1 LKLPYMRTRLGAYM
15 LCLLFVLSG
24 GIGRLEAQNA
34 ARAATLYQQ
43 ARIFMAAEDW
53 YSASEILK
61 ESLRANPAHAE
72 GTFALAECYYEL
84 GEFDEAL
91 YWVRRARALAR
102 GNMAVAN
109 LEAVTLIALGRL
121 DAASVVVSEILAREP
136 NNREA
141 LFTAGELDIAR
152 GRPAEALARYRSAL
166 GRFPD
171 DRRLLISL
179 ALVSSSV
186 GDTDAALSFINR
198 ALTRHPDDHRV
209 FYYAAYI
216 HAQVGR
222 LPQAIVYSE
231 MALRHR
237 PGYAPARSLLGN
249 LRFLNGQFTEAA
261 RLANEAIA
269 ANRDDMGAWYLRGL
283 SYMRL
288 GRNAEAITVLG
299 NALAID
305 PNNEFIRFALDE
317 ALISSTALEDPRRAR
332 WASWYFG
339 RARDFRSRNL
349 MGQALFEYRRGL
361 RLNPFAQERRGYAE
375 LLRLQGYPARFVD
388 ELRFMQHLGMDDRG
402 INDALEAYNM
412 LLVGAL
418 FQRWQVNPIELDGRH
433 WNVAVFTMEGQSTS
447 RHVDAGAIAAGLVR
461 EILVHDRA
469 IIPMDLELRQPS
481 FAQAFRTAREAGAD
495 YFMIVSASENERD
508 ISLRAEL
515 FVGRTGAS
523 AGIFNTHRT
532 GVDRLRNASRGIVD
546 QLGASLPFRAQLVQ
560 RRQSDGLIDRGRAD
574 GVRVGDVFSV
584 VQRGRSQVSSQGIGL
599 VYAADYLVGTITIDR
614 VDEELA
620 SGTLVRNGFFD
631 RIEAGD
637 EIIFQPSGG
646 LRVPPEMAANP
657 ELRAL
662 LRTLR

>member
-1 LKLPYMRTRLGAYM
+1 MKLPYMRTRLGAYM

>member
-1 LKLPYMRTRLGAYM
+1 MRLSLLM
-15 LCLLFVLSG
+15 LCALLVLPG
-24 GIGRLEAQNA
+24 LGRLEAQNA
-34 ARAATLYQQ
+34 ARAATLYHQ
-43 ARIFMAAEDW
+43 ARNFMAAEDW
-53 YSASEILK
+53 FSAAEILQ
-61 ESLRANPAHAE
+61 ESLRVNPAHAE
-72 GTFALAECYYEL
+72 STFALAESYYEL

-121 DAASVVVSEILAREP
+121 DAAAGVISEVLAREP

-141 LFTAGELDIAR
+141 LFAAGELDIAR
-152 GRPAEALARYRSAL
+152 GRPTEALARYRQAL

-179 ALVSSSV
+179 ALVSGSL

-198 ALTRHPDDHRV
+198 ALVRHPDDHRV
-209 FYYAAYI
+209 FFYAAYI
-216 HAQVGR
+216 HAQAGI
-222 LPQAIVYSE
+222 LPRAITYSE
-231 MALRHR
+231 MALRQR
-237 PGYAPARSLLGN
+237 PGYAPARTLLGN
-249 LRFLNGQFTEAA
+249 LRYLGGQFEEAA

-288 GRNAEAITVLG
+288 GRSAQAITVLG

-305 PNNEFIRFALDE
+305 PGNEFIRFALDE
-317 ALISSTALEDPRRAR
+317 ALISSTPLEDPRRAR
-332 WASWYFG
+332 WATLYFE
-339 RARDFRSRNL
+339 RARSFRARNL
-349 MGQALFEYRRGL
+349 MGQALFEYQRGL
-361 RLNPFAQERRGYAE
+361 RLNPFARDRVEYAE

-402 INDALEAYNM
+402 VNDALEAYSM

-418 FQRWQVNPIELDGRH
+418 SQRWQVNPIELDGRH
-433 WNVAVFTMEGQSTS
+433 WNVAVFTLGAQSTS

-469 IIPMDLELRQPS
+469 IVPMNLELRQNS

-495 YFMIVSASENERD
+495 YFMIVSAGENERD
-508 ISLRAEL
+508 ISVRADL
-515 FVGRTGAS
+515 FVARTGAA
-523 AGIFNTHRT
+523 AGTFNAFRT
-532 GVDRLRNASRGIVD
+532 GVDRLRNASRGVVD
-546 QLGASLPFRAQLVQ
+546 QLGASLPFRARLVQ
-560 RRQSDGLIDRGRAD
+560 RRQSEGLIDRGRAD

-584 VQRGRSQVSSQGIGL
+584 VQRGRSQVANQGIGL
-599 VYAADYLVGTITIDR
+599 FYAADYLVGTITIER
-614 VDEELA
+614 VDEEIA
-620 SGTLVRNGFFD
+620 AGRLVRNGFFD

-637 EIIFQPSGG
+637 EVIFQPAGG
-646 LRVPPEMAANP
+646 LRVPPEIAANP

>member
-1 LKLPYMRTRLGAYM
+1 LKLSLLM
-15 LCLLFVLSG
+15 LCALFVLPG
-24 GIGRLEAQNA
+24 LGRLEAQNA
-34 ARAATLYQQ
+34 ARAGALYQQ
-43 ARIFMAAEDW
+43 ARTFMAAEDW
-53 YSASEILK
+53 FSAAEILQ
-61 ESLRANPAHAE
+61 ESLRVNPAHAE
-72 GTFALAECYYEL
+72 STFALAECYYEL

-121 DAASVVVSEILAREP
+121 DAASAVISEILAREP

-141 LFTAGELDIAR
+141 LFAAGELDIAR
-152 GRPAEALARYRSAL
+152 GRPTEALARYRQAL

-179 ALVSSSV
+179 ALVSGSL

-198 ALTRHPDDHRV
+198 ALVRHPDDHRV

-216 HAQVGR
+216 HAQAGLIPR
-222 LPQAIVYSE
+222 AITYSE
-231 MALRHR
+231 MALRQR

-249 LRFLNGQFTEAA
+249 LRYLNGQFDEAA
-261 RLANEAIA
+261 RLANEGIA
-269 ANRDDMGAWYLRGL
+269 ANRNDMGAWYLRGL

-288 GRNAEAITVLG
+288 GRNAQAITVLG
-299 NALAID
+299 NALALD

-317 ALISSTALEDPRRAR
+317 ALISSTPLEDPRRAR
-332 WASWYFG
+332 WAEWYFE
-339 RARDFRSRNL
+339 RARSFRARNL

-361 RLNPFAQERRGYAE
+361 RLNPFARDRIEYAE
-375 LLRLQGYPARFVD
+375 LLRLQGYPARFID
-388 ELRFMQHLGMDDRG
+388 ELRFMQHLGMDDSR
-402 INDALEAYNM
+402 INDALDAYSM

-433 WNVAVFTMEGQSTS
+433 WNVAVFTLGAQSTS

-469 IIPMDLELRQPS
+469 IIPMNLELRQNS
-481 FAQAFRTAREAGAD
+481 FAQAFRTARESGAD
-495 YFMIVSASENERD
+495 YFMIVSAGENERD
-508 ISLRAEL
+508 ISVRAEL
-515 FVGRTGAS
+515 FVARTGAP
-523 AGIFNTHRT
+523 AGTFNAFRT
-532 GVDRLRNASRGIVD
+532 GIDRLRNASRGIVD
-546 QLGASLPFRAQLVQ
+546 QFGASLPFRAQLVQ
-560 RRQSDGLIDRGRAD
+560 RRQSEGLIDRGRAD

-584 VQRGRSQVSSQGIGL
+584 VQRGRSQVANQGIGL
-599 VYAADYLVGTITIDR
+599 FYAADYLVGTITIER
-614 VDEELA
+614 VDEEIA
-620 SGTLVRNGFFD
+620 AGRLVRNGFFD

-637 EIIFQPSGG
+637 EVIFQPAGG
-646 LRVPPEMAANP
+646 LRVPPEIAANP

>member
-1 LKLPYMRTRLGAYM
+1 MKLPYMIM
-15 LCLLFVLSG
+15 LCVLLVLPG
-24 GIGRLEAQNA
+24 LERLEAQSA
-34 ARAATLYQQ
+34 ARAAALYQQ
-43 ARIFMAAEDW
+43 ARTLMAGEDW
-53 YSASEILK
+53 FSASEILK
-61 ESLRANPAHAE
+61 ESLRLNPAHAE
-72 GTFALAECYYEL
+72 STFALAECYYEL

-91 YWVRRARALAR
+91 YWVRRARALSRA
-102 GNMAVAN
+102 NMAVAN

-121 DAASVVVSEILAREP
+121 DAAAAVVGEILAREP

-152 GRPAEALARYRSAL
+152 GRPAEALVRYRRAL

-179 ALVSSSV
+179 ALVSGSM
-186 GDTDAALSFINR
+186 GDTDSALTFINR
-198 ALTRHPDDHRV
+198 ALTQHPDDHRV
-209 FYYAAYI
+209 FFYAAYI
-216 HAQVGR
+216 HAQVGNIPR
-222 LPQAIVYSE
+222 AINYSE

-237 PGYAPARSLLGN
+237 PGYAPARTLLGN

-269 ANRDDMGAWYLRGL
+269 ANRNDMGAWYLRGL
-283 SYMRL
+283 SYTRL
-288 GRNAEAITVLG
+288 GQHSQAITVLG

-305 PNNEFIRFALDE
+305 PGNEFIRFALDE

-332 WASWYFG
+332 WAEWYFG

-361 RLNPFAQERRGYAE
+361 RLNPFARDRREYAE

-388 ELRFMQHLGMDDRG
+388 ELRFMQHLGMDNNG
-402 INDALEAYNM
+402 ISEAMEAYSM
-412 LLVGAL
+412 LLVGAV
-418 FQRWQVNPIELDGRH
+418 FRRWQVNPIELDGRH
-433 WNVAVFTMEGQSTS
+433 WNVAVFTMAGQSTS

-461 EILVHDRA
+461 EVLVHDRA
-469 IIPMDLELRQPS
+469 IVPMDLELRQPT

-515 FVGRTGAS
+515 FVARTGAS
-523 AGIFNTHRT
+523 AGVFHTHRT

-560 RRQSDGLIDRGRAD
+560 RRQSEGLIDRGRAD

-584 VQRGRSQVSSQGIGL
+584 VQRGRSQVASQGIGL
-599 VYAADYLVGTITIDR
+599 FYAADYLVGTITIET
-614 VDEELA
+614 VDEEVA
-620 SGTLVRNGFFD
+620 SGRLVRNGFFD

-637 EIIFQPSGG
+637 EIIFQPAGG
-646 LRVPPEMAANP
+646 LRTQPEIAANP

>member
-1 LKLPYMRTRLGAYM
+1 MRLSLLM
-15 LCLLFVLSG
+15 LCALLVLPG
-24 GIGRLEAQNA
+24 LGRLEAQNA
-34 ARAATLYQQ
+34 ARAATLYHQ
-43 ARIFMAAEDW
+43 ARNFMAAEDW
-53 YSASEILK
+53 FSAAEILQ
-61 ESLRANPAHAE
+61 ESLRVNPAHAE
-72 GTFALAECYYEL
+72 STFALAESYYEL

-121 DAASVVVSEILAREP
+121 DAAAGVISEVLAREP

-141 LFTAGELDIAR
+141 LFAAGELDIAR
-152 GRPAEALARYRSAL
+152 GRPTEALARYRQAL

-179 ALVSSSV
+179 ALVSGSL

-198 ALTRHPDDHRV
+198 ALVRHPDDHRV
-209 FYYAAYI
+209 FFYAAYI
-216 HAQVGR
+216 HAQAGI
-222 LPQAIVYSE
+222 LPRAITYSE
-231 MALRHR
+231 MALRQR
-237 PGYAPARSLLGN
+237 PGYAPARTLLGN
-249 LRFLNGQFTEAA
+249 LRYLGGQFEEAA

-288 GRNAEAITVLG
+288 GRSAQAITVLG

-305 PNNEFIRFALDE
+305 PGNEFIRFALDE
-317 ALISSTALEDPRRAR
+317 ALISSTPLEDPRRAR
-332 WASWYFG
+332 WATWYFE
-339 RARDFRSRNL
+339 RARSFRARNL
-349 MGQALFEYRRGL
+349 MGQALFEYQRGL
-361 RLNPFAQERRGYAE
+361 RLNPFARDRVEYAE

-402 INDALEAYNM
+402 VNDALEAYSM

-418 FQRWQVNPIELDGRH
+418 SQRWQVNPIELDGRH
-433 WNVAVFTMEGQSTS
+433 WNVAVFTLGAQSTS

-469 IIPMDLELRQPS
+469 IVPMNLELRQNS

-495 YFMIVSASENERD
+495 YFMIVSAGENERD
-508 ISLRAEL
+508 ISVRADL
-515 FVGRTGAS
+515 FVARTGAA
-523 AGIFNTHRT
+523 AGTFNAFRT
-532 GVDRLRNASRGIVD
+532 GVDRLRNASRGVVD
-546 QLGASLPFRAQLVQ
+546 QLGASLPFRARLVQ
-560 RRQSDGLIDRGRAD
+560 RRQSEGLIDRGRAD

-584 VQRGRSQVSSQGIGL
+584 VQRGRSQVANQGIGL
-599 VYAADYLVGTITIDR
+599 FYAADYLVGTITIER
-614 VDEELA
+614 VDEEIA
-620 SGTLVRNGFFD
+620 AGRLVRNGFFD

-637 EIIFQPSGG
+637 EVIFQPAGG
-646 LRVPPEMAANP
+646 LRVPPEIAANP

>member
-1 LKLPYMRTRLGAYM
+1 LKLPYIVM
-15 LCLLFVLSG
+15 LCAMFALPGL
-24 GIGRLEAQNA
+24 GRAEAQNA
-34 ARAATLYQQ
+34 ARAAALYQQ
-43 ARIFMAAEDW
+43 ARVFMAAEDW
-53 YSASEILK
+53 FSASEILK

-72 GTFALAECYYEL
+72 STFALAESHYEL

-121 DAASVVVSEILAREP
+121 DAASVVISEILAREP

-141 LFTAGELDIAR
+141 LFAAGELDIAR
-152 GRPAEALARYRSAL
+152 GRPTEALARYRSAL

-179 ALVSSSV
+179 ALVSGSL

-198 ALTRHPDDHRV
+198 ALVRHPDDHRV

-216 HAQVGR
+216 HAQAGI
-222 LPQAIVYSE
+222 LPRAITYSE
-231 MALRHR
+231 MALRQR
-237 PGYAPARSLLGN
+237 PGYAPARALLGN
-249 LRFLNGQFTEAA
+249 LRYLNGNFTEAA
-261 RLANEAIA
+261 RLANEAISA
-269 ANRDDMGAWYLRGL
+269 DRNDMGAWYLRGL

-288 GRNAEAITVLG
+288 GRNAEAIAVLG

-305 PNNEFIRFALDE
+305 PGNEFIRFALDE
-317 ALISSTALEDPRRAR
+317 ALISSTPLEDPRRAR
-332 WASWYFG
+332 WADWYFN

-361 RLNPFAQERRGYAE
+361 RLNPFARDRVEYAE

-388 ELRFMQHLGMDDRG
+388 ELRFMQHLGMDDRA
-402 INDALEAYNM
+402 INDALDAYDM
-412 LLVGAL
+412 VLVGAL
-418 FQRWQVNPIELDGRH
+418 SRQWRVDPIELDGRH
-433 WNVAVFTMEGQSTS
+433 WNVAVFTLGAQSTS
-447 RHVDAGAIAAGLVR
+447 RHVDIGAITAGLVR

-469 IIPMDLELRQPS
+469 VIPMNLELRQPS
-481 FAQAFRTAREAGAD
+481 FARAFRTAREAGAD
-495 YFMIVSASENERD
+495 YFMIVSATENERD
-508 ISLRAEL
+508 ISVRAEL
-515 FVGRTGAS
+515 FVARTGAS
-523 AGIFNTHRT
+523 AGTFQTFRT
-532 GVDRLRNASRGIVD
+532 GIDRVRNATRGIVD

-560 RRQSDGLIDRGRAD
+560 RRQSEGLIDRGRAD

-584 VQRGRSQVSSQGIGL
+584 VQRGRSQVANQGIGL
-599 VYAADYLVGTITIDR
+599 FYAADYLVGTITIER
-614 VDEELA
+614 VDEEVA
-620 SGTLVRNGFFD
+620 AGRLVRNGFFD

-646 LRVPPEMAANP
+646 LRVQPEIAANP